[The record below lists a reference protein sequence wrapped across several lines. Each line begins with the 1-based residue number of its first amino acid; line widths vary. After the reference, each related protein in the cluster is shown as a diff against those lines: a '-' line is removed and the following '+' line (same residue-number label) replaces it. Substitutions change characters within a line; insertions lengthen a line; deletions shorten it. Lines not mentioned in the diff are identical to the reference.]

1 MKICALNDL
10 VRQNFNPVFIN
21 GLQQFWRN
29 TKSFQCIGAPK
40 KQNLFM
46 LLNGCKVTYTDKNG
60 EIFMAH
66 SGDIVYTP
74 MGSEYRV
81 QLSDFQDAKSHTI
94 GINFLLYDEQGE
106 DVVLSDRIQ
115 IFRVSQDKMLPLLFR
130 NVLHNDT
137 PNQFVQNRIL
147 LMEILCALAT
157 EDSEKSMPG
166 YITKALRYLSEHVEQ
181 NPTVAELAD
190 LCHIS
195 EVYFRKQFKAYVG
208 VSPCEYRNALR
219 LSRAKSYLEYGEI
232 SVQEIS
238 DMLGYSS
245 VSHFIKEFR
254 QRYACSPLKYRKR
267 KRTD

>member
-1 MKICALNDL
+1 MKICALDDL
-10 VRQNFNPVFIN
+10 VCQNFNPVFIN
-21 GLQQFWRN
+21 GLQQFWRT
-29 TKSFQCIGAPK
+29 TKSFQCIGTPK

-60 EIFMAH
+60 EIFVAH

-81 QLSDFQDAKSHTI
+81 QLSDFEDAASHTI
-94 GINFLLYDEQGE
+94 GINFLLYDERGE
-106 DVVLSDRIQ
+106 DVLLSDRIQ
-115 IFRVSQDKMLPLLFR
+115 IFSTPQNQMLPILFR
-130 NVLHNDT
+130 NVLHGDA
-137 PNQFVQNRIL
+137 PNRFAQNRIL

-157 EDSEKSMPG
+157 KDPEKSPPDH
-166 YITKALRYLSEHVEQ
+166 ITKALRYLSEHIEQ
-181 NPTVAELAD
+181 TPTVAELAA

-238 DMLGYSS
+238 DMLGYST
-245 VSHFIKEFR
+245 VSHFIKEFK
-254 QRYACSPLKYRKR
+254 QRYACSPLRYRKL